1 MEELK
6 ESVAVAS
13 QEYEKAKGVQQTLG
27 VIRVIEGLFNAMQ
40 LASYPIRTHDA
51 IVAGLQFLSQFHS
64 QLVGQLPPG
73 LVDEMRKAASQPA
86 PAAEAPKAEVANEQP
101 ANA

>member
-6 ESVAVAS
+6 ESLVAAS
-13 QEYEKAKGVQQTLG
+13 QEDQAAKGVQQTLG

-40 LASYPIRTHDA
+40 RASYPIQTHDA
-51 IVAGLQFLSQFHS
+51 IVAGLQFLSQFHQ

-73 LVDEMRKAASQPA
+73 LVDEMRKAAQTQPV
-86 PAAEAPKAEVANEQP
+86 AEAPKAEVPSEQP